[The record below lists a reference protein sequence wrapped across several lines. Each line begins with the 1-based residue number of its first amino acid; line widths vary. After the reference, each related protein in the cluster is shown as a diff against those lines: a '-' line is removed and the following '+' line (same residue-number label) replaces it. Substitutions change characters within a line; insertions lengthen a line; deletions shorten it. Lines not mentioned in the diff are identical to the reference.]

1 MATPKQIEANRRNA
15 ALSTGPRTEAGKARS
30 RANAVSHGLAAEH
43 PEIDAEAAPSAAF
56 VERRAKWAAEVRPSG
71 EVAGWALD
79 GAVAASLRIDSCGRA
94 MDDLVARTRQRA
106 HLCWEED
113 RAVEAAEAFA
123 RLARNPILAAR
134 QLRTIPAGALLLID
148 AWVALG
154 QALRSRDWT
163 EAEASRALD
172 LLGFDH
178 DLREGLTA
186 IDPREGDPVAFRRAL
201 VSEEVE
207 GLEELL
213 ETSLIPLEE
222 GERIRAA
229 AGDLAL
235 ISKPGK
241 LLARYERDAWRR
253 YRESMAELANPSTKA
268 AVAPARPAP
277 PPPSPTPPP
286 PRSVE
291 GRGFEAER
299 RALRAEMA
307 PLLAVARLA
316 GFDATEDLGDDDWMA
331 DMERRLDEMDGL
343 EVSGVGTKPISPA

>member
-241 LLARYERDAWRR
+241 LLARYERDAWRT
-253 YRESMAELANPSTKA
+253 YHKAMAEVANPSTVPV
-268 AVAPARPAP
+268 AVAPPVPEVPA
-277 PPPSPTPPP
+277 
-286 PRSVE
+286 V
-291 GRGFEAER
+291 AED
-299 RALRAEMA
+299 RASEVGPDA
-307 PLLAVARLA
+307 LLAEAIRVGFLPA
-316 GFDATEDLGDDDWMA
+316 GAGDESDWIA
-331 DMERRLDEMDGL
+331 AMERQLAAMERSEG
-343 EVSGVGTKPISPA
+343 SRVGTNPISRGELIPA